1 MRIGVLADHQ
11 FITNVFS
18 PADKESLRALGEV
31 DFGLCDV
38 YADLCD
44 EEQIQRLQSYDVLI
58 GGWGAGRLPE
68 AYAPAKEQY
77 YCMCTG
83 TVAQQMSPE
92 HLERG
97 LRLTNWGD
105 AISQYISESALMQIL
120 ASVRMLGLY
129 YQRTHVEKDWAR
141 DLPPSQSLFDRHVG
155 LLGCGVIA
163 QRLIPL
169 LRPFSPTIST
179 YDPYVSDE
187 KLAELGVQ
195 RAETVEELFTQCDII
210 SNHLPKVIATN
221 DVVNA
226 AMLALLPD
234 HAVFVNTARGN
245 SVDEVA
251 LAAEH
256 QRGRLFSALDVF
268 KEEPL
273 PAEHPLRNE
282 PRCIITC
289 HQAGPTRDGYFK
301 MGERALEN
309 IRRFK
314 NGENLL
320 QELFADNLRRMT

>member
-1 MRIGVLADHQ
+1 MRIGVLAQHQ
-11 FITNVFS
+11 FIANVFS
-18 PADKESLRALGEV
+18 AADKAALLELAEV
-31 DFGLCDV
+31 DFDLCDA
-38 YADLCD
+38 YADLSD
-44 EEQIQRLQSYDVLI
+44 AEKTERLHGYDVLL
-58 GGWGAGRLPE
+58 GGWGAGRLPDD
-68 AYAPAKEQY
+68 YAPAREQY

-105 AISQYISESALMQIL
+105 AISHYISESALMQIL

-129 YQRTHVEKDWAR
+129 YQRTHVSKEWAR

-163 QRLIPL
+163 QKLIPL
-169 LRPFSPTIST
+169 LHPFNPTIYT
-179 YDPYVSDE
+179 YDPYVRDE
-187 KLAELGVQ
+187 KLQELGVQ
-195 RAETVEELFTQCDII
+195 RAATVKDLFTNCDII
-210 SNHLPKVIATN
+210 SNHLPKVEATN

-234 HAVFVNTARGN
+234 HGVFVNTARGN
-245 SVDEVA
+245 SVDEEA

-256 QRGRLFSALDVF
+256 RRGRLFSALDVF

-273 PAEHPLRNE
+273 PAEHPLRDE

-301 MGERALEN
+301 MGQRALEN

-314 NGENLL
+314 QGDELL
-320 QELFADNLRRMT
+320 QELYADNLRRMT